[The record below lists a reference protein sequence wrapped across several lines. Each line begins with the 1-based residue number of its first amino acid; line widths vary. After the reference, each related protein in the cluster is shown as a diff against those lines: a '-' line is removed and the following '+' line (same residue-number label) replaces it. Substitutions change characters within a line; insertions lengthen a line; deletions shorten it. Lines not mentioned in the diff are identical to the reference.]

1 MDEMQAIFNDPRLCI
16 HNYTDDVVNS
26 IKDLN
31 ILDLMNVKCWC
42 KLLNN
47 TIVAYV
53 STLDIA
59 RGAGLTRIK
68 TDYRRSI
75 GKDDL
80 APPLVGGQF
89 LQFEEIRWDRLEQYY
104 FEAVEEMRLNN
115 DPMFRFLMP
124 FNREWM
130 LLEAALGIVNKCN
143 SITAKKFRNRV
154 MSYIAEYIKNVNYQ
168 YYSDIINAMKKEN
181 RELRE
186 KLESSN
192 TERLLLMSII
202 SEDPDR
208 YRK

>member
-1 MDEMQAIFNDPRLCI
+1 MDDVPNRLLFNDP
-16 HNYTDDVVNS
+16 NYIVPNYSQVVVDNM
-26 IKDLN
+26 KTLN

-59 RGAGLTRIK
+59 RGAGLTRTK

-75 GKDDL
+75 NTS

-104 FEAVEEMRLNN
+104 FEVVEEMRLNN
-115 DPMFRFLMP
+115 DPMIRFLMP
-124 FNREWM
+124 FNREWL

-143 SITAKKFRNRV
+143 STTAKKFRNQAMR
-154 MSYIAEYIKNVNYQ
+154 YIADYVKNINYKFQ
-168 YYSDIINAMKKEN
+168 ADIIYCLQQQIKEYQS
-181 RELRE
+181 
-186 KLESSN
+186 KLESAE
-192 TERLLLMSII
+192 TERALLLSII
-202 SEDPDR
+202 HELDPD
-208 YRK
+208 